1 MDEPTSRSRLRPEA
15 ISKPRQITVT
25 LHVNGEQ
32 HTLAV
37 APWTTLL
44 DALRDRLH
52 LTGTK
57 KGCDHGQCGACTVLV
72 DGRRVNSCLTLAV
85 MKDGAQITTIEG
97 LAADGA
103 LHPLQQAFIDHDAF
117 QCGYCTPGQICSAAG
132 LIAEGKA
139 KTADEIRELMS
150 GNICRCGAYPN
161 IVAAIQQAMGGDGG
175 QVMINFQYA
184 RATDVADAV
193 RQIAADPAA
202 KFIAGGT
209 NLIDLMKY
217 DVERPMRLIDIT
229 RLPLKTVEETP
240 DGGLRI
246 GALVPNSDL
255 AYHPLVEQRYPLLS
269 SAILAGASQ
278 QLRNMAST
286 GGNLLQR
293 TRCFYFYDTATP
305 CNKREPGSG
314 CSAINGI
321 NRINAIL
328 GTSEACIATHPSDMC
343 VALAALEAK
352 VHVAGPAGRARDRV
366 RGFPSAAR
374 RHAAARHQ
382 FQPDEIIT
390 AIELPARGF
399 AANYSYLKIR
409 DRLSYAFAL
418 VSVAA
423 ALELD
428 GGRIK
433 EARLALGGV
442 AHKPW
447 RKPEAEAAL
456 RGQAA
461 DETAFAKAADLL
473 LRDAKGFS
481 HNAFKIGLA
490 RRAIVRALTQA
501 ANGTPQ
507 IQSSKKIR

>member
-1 MDEPTSRSRLRPEA
+1 
-15 ISKPRQITVT
+15 
-25 LHVNGEQ
+25 
-32 HTLAV
+32 
-37 APWTTLL
+37 
-44 DALRDRLH
+44 
-52 LTGTK
+52 
-57 KGCDHGQCGACTVLV
+57 
-72 DGRRVNSCLTLAV
+72 
-85 MKDGAQITTIEG
+85 
-97 LAADGA
+97 
-103 LHPLQQAFIDHDAF
+103 
-117 QCGYCTPGQICSAAG
+117 
-132 LIAEGKA
+132 
-139 KTADEIRELMS
+139 
-150 GNICRCGAYPN
+150 
-161 IVAAIQQAMGGDGG
+161 
-175 QVMINFQYA
+175 MINFQYA

-217 DVERPMRLIDIT
+217 DVERPLRLIDIT

-240 DGGLRI
+240 DGGVRI

-255 AYHPLVEQRYPLLS
+255 AYHPLIERRYPLLS

-352 VHVAGPAGRARDRV
+352 VHVAGPAGQREIAFADFHRLPGDT
-366 RGFPSAAR
+366 P
-374 RHAAARHQ
+374 Q
-382 FQPDEIIT
+382 LDNNLQPNEIIT
-390 AIELPARGF
+390 AIELPAQGF
-399 AANYSYLKIR
+399 AANHSYLKIR

-423 ALELD
+423 ALELE

-461 DETAFAKAADLL
+461 DETAFAQAADVL
-473 LRDAKGFS
+473 LRDAKGFE
-481 HNAFKIGLA
+481 HNAFKIDLA
-490 RRAIVRALTQA
+490 RRAIVRTLTQA
-501 ANGTPQ
+501 AQGTPQ
-507 IQSSKKIR
+507 SSPARRSGDCHDILYRHPHLPRRWTRQGHRRSPVCRRIQRPRSRLWQRRHLDHHQGAHRAHRRQPSARRRRRARCAHP

>member
-1 MDEPTSRSRLRPEA
+1 MAQMAQSGLGRSGQADRSGAPQKIPVAL
-15 ISKPRQITVT
+15 T
-25 LHVNGEQ
+25 VNGVETQ
-32 HTLAV
+32 LEV

-44 DALRDRLH
+44 DALRDHLD

-85 MKDGAQITTIEG
+85 MKDGAKVTTIEG
-97 LAADGA
+97 LATDGA

-161 IVAAIQQAMGGDGG
+161 IVAAIQQAMGDGR

-209 NLIDLMKY
+209 NLIDLMKD
-217 DVERPMRLIDIT
+217 DVERPSRLIDIS
-229 RLPLKTVEETP
+229 RLPLKTVEETAG
-240 DGGLRI
+240 GGLRI
-246 GALVPNSDL
+246 GALVPNTDL
-255 AYHPLVEQRYPLLS
+255 AYHPLIEQRYPLLS

-314 CSAINGI
+314 CSAIKGI
-321 NRINAIL
+321 NRMQRDPRHQRGLHRDA
-328 GTSEACIATHPSDMC
+328 S
-343 VALAALEAK
+343 VR
-352 VHVAGPAGRARDRV
+352 HVRGARRARSQGPCGRPGRRARDCV
-366 RGFPSAAR
+366 RRFPSAAR

-382 FQPDEIIT
+382 
-390 AIELPARGF
+390 PARRTRSSPRSSFRRRGF
-399 AANYSYLKIR
+399 ASNYTYLKIR

-428 GGRIK
+428 GGTIK

-447 RKPEAEAAL
+447 RDPAAEAAL

-461 DETAFAKAADLL
+461 DAQA
-473 LRDAKGFS
+473 LRA
-481 HNAFKIGLA
+481 A
-490 RRAIVRALTQA
+490 RRPAAARRQGLRAQRLQDRSGA
-501 ANGTPQ
+501 PRHRPQ
-507 IQSSKKIR
+507 R